1 MRRSILSLIAL
12 ALMQSV
18 VAQVPEVNSRV
29 CAECGGNEQRK
40 QGGEWVQISDH
51 KSWCPIAKK
60 IAEAE
65 AAAWSPDFSSIE
77 YQYGHGVKC
86 EECGLVQG
94 HVSDCLIGYN
104 QKLALKHSDHTW
116 SDPEAY
122 KRKINIIEERIRHA
136 AQRAREERAQAQQQR
151 LGGSS
156 QQNQSTK
163 LKDHEPMPEQKPAE
177 TLIPEM
183 AKMPRTE
190 LPNST
195 RVTNV
200 QETSG
205 PNDPTIYDKRIE
217 FNDDPHKIQAVARCK
232 TSQDGREE
240 WTLFKK
246 ESGEKLAGPFNS
258 LFVTDQDVYDF
269 FIARDLN
276 GLWGIYDEYGKLI
289 IDHEYTDVEPLK
301 NRDIIGKLAIK
312 FACKRDGKWGMLD
325 VYQKKFIFP
334 CEYDDI
340 FVFPEDPALLML
352 EKDGKRGLAK
362 EYGLMEMPVQFT
374 YIERMAI
381 QKAGTYFIVSQDN
394 VNYGAYYETFEKFPQ
409 QYTLGEIRQKIRD
422 DASDF
427 ILRQQNQQKR
437 KARGRNK

>member
-1 MRRSILSLIAL
+1 MRRLILSLIAL

-136 AQRAREERAQAQQQR
+136 AQRAREERAQAQQQQ

-163 LKDHEPMPEQKPAE
+163 LRDHEPMPEQKPAE
-177 TLIPEM
+177 RLIPEM

-195 RVTNV
+195 T
-200 QETSG
+200 
-205 PNDPTIYDKRIE
+205 
-217 FNDDPHKIQAVARCK
+217 
-232 TSQDGREE
+232 
-240 WTLFKK
+240 
-246 ESGEKLAGPFNS
+246 
-258 LFVTDQDVYDF
+258 
-269 FIARDLN
+269 
-276 GLWGIYDEYGKLI
+276 
-289 IDHEYTDVEPLK
+289 
-301 NRDIIGKLAIK
+301 
-312 FACKRDGKWGMLD
+312 
-325 VYQKKFIFP
+325 
-334 CEYDDI
+334 
-340 FVFPEDPALLML
+340 
-352 EKDGKRGLAK
+352 
-362 EYGLMEMPVQFT
+362 
-374 YIERMAI
+374 
-381 QKAGTYFIVSQDN
+381 
-394 VNYGAYYETFEKFPQ
+394 
-409 QYTLGEIRQKIRD
+409 
-422 DASDF
+422 
-427 ILRQQNQQKR
+427 
-437 KARGRNK
+437 

>member
-1 MRRSILSLIAL
+1 
-12 ALMQSV
+12 MQSV

-136 AQRAREERAQAQQQR
+136 AQRAREERAQAQGQQR

-163 LKDHEPMPEQKPAE
+163 LRDHDPMPEQKPAE
-177 TLIPEM
+177 RLIPEM

-195 RVTNV
+195 T
-200 QETSG
+200 
-205 PNDPTIYDKRIE
+205 
-217 FNDDPHKIQAVARCK
+217 
-232 TSQDGREE
+232 
-240 WTLFKK
+240 
-246 ESGEKLAGPFNS
+246 
-258 LFVTDQDVYDF
+258 
-269 FIARDLN
+269 
-276 GLWGIYDEYGKLI
+276 
-289 IDHEYTDVEPLK
+289 
-301 NRDIIGKLAIK
+301 
-312 FACKRDGKWGMLD
+312 
-325 VYQKKFIFP
+325 
-334 CEYDDI
+334 
-340 FVFPEDPALLML
+340 
-352 EKDGKRGLAK
+352 
-362 EYGLMEMPVQFT
+362 
-374 YIERMAI
+374 
-381 QKAGTYFIVSQDN
+381 
-394 VNYGAYYETFEKFPQ
+394 
-409 QYTLGEIRQKIRD
+409 
-422 DASDF
+422 
-427 ILRQQNQQKR
+427 
-437 KARGRNK
+437 